1 MMKDLGGCKGSQAQ
15 PANFGKVR
23 LAKGFVL
30 DLDGVMY
37 RGRAPIPGAR
47 EFVEMLRRRGK
58 KVFFLTNA
66 SFRSRAGTAEKLR
79 GMGIAC
85 DEGEVMNA
93 GYAAARYVREKWG
106 ACSVFA
112 VGERGVYEELEAAG
126 IRVAEKGAKAV
137 VVGIDRQF
145 SYEKIAK
152 AFDCLRAGA
161 ELIACNAD
169 ASFPVED
176 RIMPGAGAM
185 VGALERSAGVKARVI
200 GKPSRFMMH
209 LCVKMM
215 GLKPAEVAVVGDR
228 LETDILM
235 ANREGALGVLVLT
248 GVSGHEELKK
258 AKGLMKPK
266 LVVKDLKALARLL

>member
-1 MMKDLGGCKGSQAQ
+1 MMKKLKL
-15 PANFGKVR
+15 V
-23 LAKGFVL
+23 KGFVL

-37 RGRAPIPGAR
+37 RGREPIPGAR
-47 EFVEMLRRRGK
+47 EFVAKLRQQKR

-66 SFRSRAGTAEKLR
+66 SFRSRSGTAEALR
-79 GMGIAC
+79 AMGVGCAE
-85 DEGEVMNA
+85 DEVMNA
-93 GYAAARYVREKWG
+93 GYAAARYVRAKWG
-106 ACSVFA
+106 KCNVFV
-112 VGERGVYEELEAAG
+112 VGEKGLHEELELAG
-126 IRVAEKGAKAV
+126 IGAGAKNAKAV

-145 SYEKIAK
+145 SYGKISQ

-185 VGALERSAGVKARVI
+185 VGALERSAGVKARII
-200 GKPSRFMMH
+200 GKPSRYMMH

-215 GLKPAEVAVVGDR
+215 GLKPSEVAVVGDR

-248 GVSGHEELKK
+248 GVSGHAELKK
-258 AKGLMKPK
+258 AKGLMRPR
-266 LVVKDLKALARLL
+266 LVVDDLKALARLL